1 MPSNVMC
8 LISLVD
14 VIARS
19 RAQLQKHRADR
30 ADKKSQQ
37 PNQYWASLDA
47 CMCVGVHPLLIG
59 GSSTTLATRG
69 TFRLGGS
76 TVAIGVS
83 KALNDVQGRNEAEF
97 KAADGV
103 TSINLYK
110 ELL

>member
-19 RAQLQKHRADR
+19 RAQLQRHRADC

-37 PNQYWASLDA
+37 SNQYWASLDA

-59 GSSTTLATRG
+59 
-69 TFRLGGS
+69 
-76 TVAIGVS
+76 VS
-83 KALNDVQGRNEAEF
+83 KALNDVQGRNEPEF

-110 ELL
+110 ELF